1 MLRRWSDR
9 LRMTFAVLLLGV
21 EGATPNL
28 RSARPLVQQRA
39 KLECEGGPHTM
50 TNVPR
55 GYGGGNAYDI
65 WASVSEL
72 RK

>member
-1 MLRRWSDR
+1 MLSWWVSWSQCR
-9 LRMTFAVLLLGV
+9 HLLSLCPVLEVTKGGYIQAAGQ
-21 EGATPNL
+21 GA
-28 RSARPLVQQRA
+28 RA
-39 KLECEGGPHTM
+39 TLECEGGPHTM